1 MRNIIITGG
10 GMVNKGAQAMT
21 LIAVHELSR
30 RFPNHRIWL
39 YSPVD
44 LANKDLDKSRFTFDF
59 TGWYPMKFAHCQH
72 NPVQRAITLLC
83 SRAELLEAEAL
94 YRNTDFIVDVSGY
107 ALGSNWNDKVCND
120 FLDILEF
127 AQGFGIPVY
136 LMPQS
141 FGPFDFGTER
151 QNLDTRIRKLLPTA
165 KVIFAREQEGY
176 DALVNTYGLSNVR
189 LATDLVLGN
198 KGISLEN
205 VFKTVPHMDLPQI
218 ADDAVAVIP
227 NSMNASVSSQET
239 VVAMYTKVVEKLLSL
254 DRTVYLLSHS
264 TMDAAL
270 CRTLKA
276 HFDAIEAVILLEQD
290 FSCLEFN
297 ELVQKFRYLVASR
310 FHSIVHAY
318 KNGVPCIAMGWAT
331 KYHDLLKLFGQEQYV
346 FDVRIDTGT
355 TNILEA
361 IGQMDSCH
369 AEESVKIRAGL
380 SAVQQ
385 TNVFDV
391 LSHSEGELP

>member
-1 MRNIIITGG
+1 M
-10 GMVNKGAQAMT
+10 
-21 LIAVHELSR
+21 
-30 RFPNHRIWL
+30 
-39 YSPVD
+39 
-44 LANKDLDKSRFTFDF
+44 
-59 TGWYPMKFAHCQH
+59 
-72 NPVQRAITLLC
+72 
-83 SRAELLEAEAL
+83 
-94 YRNTDFIVDVSGY
+94 
-107 ALGSNWNDKVCND
+107 
-120 FLDILEF
+120 
-127 AQGFGIPVY
+127 
-136 LMPQS
+136 
-141 FGPFDFGTER
+141 
-151 QNLDTRIRKLLPTA
+151 
-165 KVIFAREQEGY
+165 
-176 DALVNTYGLSNVR
+176 
-189 LATDLVLGN
+189 
-198 KGISLEN
+198 
-205 VFKTVPHMDLPQI
+205 
-218 ADDAVAVIP
+218 
-227 NSMNASVSSQET
+227 
-239 VVAMYTKVVEKLLSL
+239 
-254 DRTVYLLSHS
+254 
-264 TMDAAL
+264 
-270 CRTLKA
+270 LKA

-369 AEESVKIRAGL
+369 AEESVKICAGL